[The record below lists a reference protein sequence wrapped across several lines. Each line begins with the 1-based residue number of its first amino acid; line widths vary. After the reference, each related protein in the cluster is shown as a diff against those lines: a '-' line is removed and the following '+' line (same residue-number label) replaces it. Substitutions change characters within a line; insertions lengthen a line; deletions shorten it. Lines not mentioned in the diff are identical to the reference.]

1 MLRIF
6 LFLLCSLWLGFS
18 HAINMDSLWDIWNN
32 ENNSDSNRLEAIR
45 EIAWDGY
52 LYTNPD
58 SAFYYAQMEYDYART
73 N

>member
-1 MLRIF
+1 
-6 LFLLCSLWLGFS
+6 
-18 HAINMDSLWDIWNN
+18 MDSLWDIWNN